1 MPITIPK
8 PNLLIP
14 KVPSVLVAG
23 LLVAQFL
30 FFQVGHG
37 PEPKCTLNVERP
49 HYSTSLKEVKDIDAI
64 KLNIPSL
71 CNVPQ
76 IYTQV
81 CTSIQ
86 RIENNKVIT
95 AYKFEKERRNASA
108 SDNRTTLFRDLFVP
122 CVVGI
127 SALYRGEAQGYIY
140 LESGKKY
147 PVKSDSGNFAAEGCL
162 IGAQ

>member
-1 MPITIPK
+1 MT
-8 PNLLIP
+8 
-14 KVPSVLVAG
+14 KVPSVAVVG
-23 LLVAQFL
+23 LLAVEFL
-30 FFQVGHG
+30 LFQIGQS
-37 PEPKCTLNVERP
+37 PEPNCTLKVERP
-49 HYSTSLKEVKDIDAI
+49 HHSTSLKEVRDIDAI
-64 KLNIPSL
+64 KLNITSS

-81 CTSIQ
+81 SASIQ

-108 SDNRTTLFRDLFVP
+108 SDNRSTLFRDLFVP
-122 CVVGI
+122 CVMGI

-147 PVKSDSGNFAAEGCL
+147 PVKSDSGNFTAEGCL